1 MSQAVGLRF
10 PLLYLYHTLGE
21 PALSQ
26 SFKYHPSVCDSQVYV
41 SSPRPVP
48 WNLDSHICLPA
59 SLLRCLLGI
68 MSSTNSKSYSSFIL
82 ILNLSF
88 LQYYPS
94 QEMVTPFQ
102 LFRLKTWRATFDSML
117 SASHSKQ
124 IHNPYSFSALL
135 LLPPLCKSPS
145 SIINSLLTSLLATS
159 A

>member
-21 PALSQ
+21 PAQSQ
-26 SFKYHPSVCDSQVYV
+26 SFKYHPSVCDSQIYI
-41 SSPRPVP
+41 SSPWPVP
-48 WNLDSHICLPA
+48 WILDSHICLRA
-59 SLLRCLLGI
+59 SLLRCLPGI
-68 MSSTNSKSYSSFIL
+68 MSSTNSKSHSSFIL

-102 LFRLKTWRATFDSML
+102 LFKLKTLRAIFDSML
-117 SASHSKQ
+117 WASYSKQ
-124 IHNPYSFSALL
+124 IQNPYSSPLL
-135 LLPPLCKSPS
+135 LLPPLCKPPS